1 MKTIWLIF
9 TLIIAIGLP
18 WSSWVVAVQYDPMAP
33 PGYGKVVGNKS
44 IQVKKTK
51 QRYYLRQIL
60 VKESGNSAVINGYLV
75 KEGEYVNRAKVIK
88 IETNKVTLSK
98 AGKLSVIRLND
109 PVKKV
114 RQ

>member
-1 MKTIWLIF
+1 MKSMRIIL
-9 TLIIAIGLP
+9 TLIMAIALP
-18 WSSWVVAVQYDPMAP
+18 WSSWVMAVQYDPMAP
-33 PGYGKVVGNKS
+33 PGYGAVIGNKPA
-44 IQVKKTK
+44 QVKKTK

-60 VKESGNSAVINGYLV
+60 EKESGNSAVINGYLV

-98 AGKLSVIRLND
+98 AGKLLVIRLND